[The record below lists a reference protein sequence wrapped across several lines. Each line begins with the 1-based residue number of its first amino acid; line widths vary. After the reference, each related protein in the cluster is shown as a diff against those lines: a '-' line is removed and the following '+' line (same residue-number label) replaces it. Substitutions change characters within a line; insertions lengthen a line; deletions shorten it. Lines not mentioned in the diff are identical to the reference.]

1 MSDYYDDSFE
11 SESDSEN
18 GGEREEVEEEVARG
32 SAAAAV
38 ASSREIQLPP
48 NLLASPR
55 LSAALRG
62 SGSASDLEEQES
74 SSRPR

>member
-11 SESDSEN
+11 SDSGSEN
-18 GGEREEVEEEVARG
+18 GEEGEGEAGSGVPQAVQ
-32 SAAAAV
+32 SAATSTTRELQV
-38 ASSREIQLPP
+38 AP

-62 SGSASDLEEQES
+62 NGSASDLEEQEP
-74 SSRPR
+74 SRWR